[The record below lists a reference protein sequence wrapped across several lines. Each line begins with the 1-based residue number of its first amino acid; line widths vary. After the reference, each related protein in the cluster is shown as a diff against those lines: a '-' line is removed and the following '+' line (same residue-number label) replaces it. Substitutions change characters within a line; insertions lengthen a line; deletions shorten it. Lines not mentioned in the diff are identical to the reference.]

1 MASRAT
7 FQAYR
12 GEQVDIGGRR
22 LRVVR
27 AGSPSDAPM
36 IVFECGAFGCAADW
50 AVVQDRLAVQGLSSL
65 AYDRA
70 GLGYSDPGPTPRD
83 GHAIAADLELLL
95 RHLGIEG
102 PLLMVGHS
110 MAGLLLRVFIG
121 RNQDRVAGL
130 VLVDA
135 VTPETIENPAAARAI
150 AGFQGALNLV
160 GRYAGLGFMRPVAW
174 VVGDKIGLEGE
185 ASKEKRH
192 IYGLASHAR
201 WAAEEVS
208 QWGPTS
214 CQGRDIGNY
223 PPDLP
228 VAVVSAGAVPMSA
241 ALKSLQA
248 APARASRK
256 GYVRDIQGAGHAN
269 LLGTKFADPIIEG
282 IHHALSA

>member
-70 GLGYSDPGPTPRD
+70 GLGYSDPGPPPRD
-83 GHAIAADLELLL
+83 GHAIAADLELL

-241 ALKSLQA
+241 ALTSLQA

-256 GYVRDIQGAGHAN
+256 G
-269 LLGTKFADPIIEG
+269 
-282 IHHALSA
+282 